1 MNRNVLRASHL
12 AVKASKA
19 AESGLS
25 RAKTNTVWFRG
36 FPASPRSFSAIAQR
50 NLFRQIKPNLSGVGS
65 FSRAIRYCSH
75 QRNMCRAYE
84 DTMSGS
90 VDITKGREILPSNV
104 KPIHYDLTLEPDFEQ
119 FTYEGTVVTEYVQ

>member
-12 AVKASKA
+12 AVKASKSA
-19 AESGLS
+19 KSGRS
-25 RAKTNTVWFRG
+25 RAKPNTVCFQG

-50 NLFRQIKPNLSGVGS
+50 NSFGRIKPNLSAPGS
-65 FSRAIRYCSH
+65 FTQTIRYCSH
-75 QRNMCRAYE
+75 QRNMCRAHE
-84 DTMSGS
+84 GTMSGS